1 MTKLATNTAMYV
13 RMEDD
18 MDINCGQTIDGAA
31 SVEELGARIFR
42 YILEV
47 ASGKKTKS
55 ELHGIG
61 DNEFVPW
68 SMGAVM

>member
-1 MTKLATNTAMYV
+1 
-13 RMEDD
+13 
-18 MDINCGQTIDGAA
+18 MDINCGETIDGDTT
-31 SVEELGARIFR
+31 VEEMGARIFR
-42 YILEV
+42 CILEV